1 MPPRANTVR
10 GLHALESATARLD
23 RDELEQA
30 LRESGAV
37 SGSGALAAVDARPI
51 GIGAMADTFLVRL
64 RWHGEVV
71 GPDSLVAKLPSV
83 DPAAAR
89 TAASLGAYE
98 REARFYAELAPR
110 TGLSLPA
117 YYGTLGGAGLLLE
130 DLSGLEPGD
139 QFADMPPKP
148 PAAGAPAARRAA
160 SAVLGRPARPPRW
173 TGCTAARACR
183 SRGSS
188 SGWSAPGRSPPSA

>member
-1 MPPRANTVR
+1 MR
-10 GLHALESATARLD
+10 GLHALEPATARLD

-64 RWHGEVV
+64 RWDGEVD
-71 GPDSLVAKLPSV
+71 GPESLVAKLPSV

-117 YYGTLGGAGLLLE
+117 YYGTVGGAGLLLE

-139 QFADMPPKP
+139 QFTDMPLDRLRQARRQLVALQAPFWETKP
-148 PAAGAPAARRAA
+148 PPH
-160 SAVLGRPARPPRW
+160 W
-173 TGCTAARACR
+173 TGFTAARACR
-183 SRGSS
+183 SRGSW
-188 SGWSAPGRSPPSA
+188 SGWSARGPSRPSA